1 MQIVLYS
8 KYIRVG
14 DMKDFTLNKL
24 WDLRAELDNAI
35 INKDYDRIKAVK
47 VKYQNLI
54 EGEKWFSHAFIC
66 YNHGF
71 YTDGERGS
79 HNYLNINSILRNIE
93 DFERKYIDNEQVSV
107 KLKTQS
113 TTPFLAGEIWVLR
126 AMYDKFLI
134 RSQSGLDELQTE
146 QNMIWGKA
154 VYDRL
159 RTLAHM
165 EQTESYH
172 DQIRAIT
179 QEVRESYE
187 SIYGKQQPII
197 NYSQIA
203 EEYLE
208 K

>member
-66 YNHGF
+66 YNYGF

-107 KLKTQS
+107 KLKRNQQLLFWLVKFG
-113 TTPFLAGEIWVLR
+113 FLEPC
-126 AMYDKFLI
+126 
-134 RSQSGLDELQTE
+134 
-146 QNMIWGKA
+146 MI
-154 VYDRL
+154 
-159 RTLAHM
+159 
-165 EQTESYH
+165 
-172 DQIRAIT
+172 
-179 QEVRESYE
+179 
-187 SIYGKQQPII
+187 
-197 NYSQIA
+197 NF
-203 EEYLE
+203 
-208 K
+208 

>member
-1 MQIVLYS
+1 
-8 KYIRVG
+8 
-14 DMKDFTLNKL
+14 MKNFTLNEL
-24 WDLRAELDNAI
+24 WNLRAELDDAI
-35 INKDYDRIKAVK
+35 IGKDYDRIKAVK

-54 EGEKWFSHAFIC
+54 EGEKWFSRAFIC

-71 YTDGERGS
+71 YTDSERGS

-93 DFERKYIDNEQVSV
+93 DFERKYIDDEQVSV

-134 RSQSGLDELQTE
+134 QSQRGLDELQTE
-146 QNMIWGKA
+146 QNMILGKA
-154 VYDRL
+154 VHDRL
-159 RTLAHM
+159 FKLVHM
-165 EQTESYH
+165 EQTEGYH
-172 DQIRAIT
+172 DQIGSIIK
-179 QEVRESYE
+179 EVREGYE
-187 SIYGKQQPII
+187 SIYGKQQPKID
-197 NYSQIA
+197 YYQIA